1 MPLVPVLLHPTRQEE
16 VAVAAFLPDDAAV
29 GALVDSAFAFGVAH
43 ASACVLAASCERAS
57 SAEAADKL
65 GKEVEVGRTSA
76 VE

>member
-1 MPLVPVLLHPTRQEE
+1 M
-16 VAVAAFLPDDAAV
+16 